1 MVNLIGNAPDTA
13 ALAALPGV
21 HVHHYGKTPKP
32 QRKIGHLTVT
42 APDRATLMQRLAPV
56 QALVAQYAS

>member
-1 MVNLIGNAPDTA
+1 VTGVQTCALPIY
-13 ALAALPGV
+13 LAALDGV

-42 APDRATLMQRLAPV
+42 ASTRDALMQRLQPV
-56 QALVAQYAS
+56 LALVAQHAQ